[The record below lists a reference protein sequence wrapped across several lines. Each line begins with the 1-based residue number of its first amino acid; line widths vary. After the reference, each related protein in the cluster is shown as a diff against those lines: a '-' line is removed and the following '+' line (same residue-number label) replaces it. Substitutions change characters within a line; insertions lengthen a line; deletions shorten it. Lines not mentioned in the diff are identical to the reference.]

1 MNPTVFGKTN
11 IFGRSA
17 AVGIAAMAWLMTAP
31 VASAQPPIVVLEYP
45 GHASASAPGLNKDNP
60 FVHDPDH
67 KASHRVQ
74 PDETLSHII
83 TAYYAG
89 SGLDLSVVQM
99 AIVKKNKS
107 AFVRGNPNFL
117 YADKTLHLPSLNEMK
132 NLVLGSKSNDAPNGR
147 GGMQNE
153 IFFIGG

>member
-1 MNPTVFGKTN
+1 MIPMIPAKPLV
-11 IFGRSA
+11 
-17 AVGIAAMAWLMTAP
+17 VGIAALAWLAMPQMATA
-31 VASAQPPIVVLEYP
+31 QGPIVVLEYP
-45 GHASASAPGLNKDNP
+45 GYASNTTPGLNQDNP
-60 FVHDPDH
+60 FVFDPNH
-67 KASHRVQ
+67 TATHRVQ
-74 PDETLSHII
+74 PDETLSHVI
-83 TAYYAG
+83 TEHYAG

-99 AIVKKNKS
+99 AIVKKNRS

-132 NLVLGSKSNDAPNGR
+132 DLVLGNKSHDAPSSG

>member
-1 MNPTVFGKTN
+1 MRSL
-11 IFGRSA
+11 IFQKPLFASFA
-17 AVGIAAMAWLMTAP
+17 AVAFLLIPQAAA
-31 VASAQPPIVVLEYP
+31 AQGPIVVLEYP
-45 GHASASAPGLNKDNP
+45 GYASVSTPGLNQDNP
-60 FVHDPDH
+60 FVYDPDH
-67 KASHRVQ
+67 TVTHRVQ

-83 TAYYAG
+83 TAHYAG

-117 YADKTLHLPSLNEMK
+117 YADKLLHLPSLNEMK
-132 NLVLGSKSNDAPNGR
+132 NLVLGSKQHDASDDR
-147 GGMQNE
+147 VGMQNE

>member
-1 MNPTVFGKTN
+1 MRSL
-11 IFGRSA
+11 IFCKPLFAS
-17 AVGIAAMAWLMTAP
+17 IATFTFLLMPQLAI
-31 VASAQPPIVVLEYP
+31 AQGPIVVLEYP
-45 GHASASAPGLNKDNP
+45 GYSSFSTPGLNQDNP
-60 FVHDPDH
+60 FVYDPDH
-67 KASHRVQ
+67 TATHRVQ

-83 TAYYAG
+83 TAHYAG

-117 YADKTLHLPSLNEMK
+117 YADKLLHLPSLNEMK
-132 NLVLGSKSNDAPNGR
+132 NLVLGSKQHDASDHR
-147 GGMQNE
+147 VGMQNE

>member
-1 MNPTVFGKTN
+1 MRSLIFCKPLFASIATVTFLLMPQ
-11 IFGRSA
+11 A
-17 AVGIAAMAWLMTAP
+17 ATA
-31 VASAQPPIVVLEYP
+31 QGPIVVLEYP
-45 GHASASAPGLNKDNP
+45 GYASVSTPGLNQDNP
-60 FVHDPDH
+60 FVYDPDH
-67 KASHRVQ
+67 TATHRVQ

-83 TAYYAG
+83 TAHYAG

-117 YADKTLHLPSLNEMK
+117 YADKLLHLPSLNEMK
-132 NLVLGSKSNDAPNGR
+132 NLVLGSKQHDASDER
-147 GGMQNE
+147 AGMQNE

>member
-1 MNPTVFGKTN
+1 MRPM
-11 IFGRSA
+11 IFGTPLLA
-17 AVGIAAMAWLMTAP
+17 GIAAIAFLVMPQTGN
-31 VASAQPPIVVLEYP
+31 AQGPIVVLEYP
-45 GHASASAPGLNKDNP
+45 GHTSASTPGLNQDNP
-60 FVHDPDH
+60 FVYDPDH
-67 KASHRVQ
+67 TASHRVQ

-117 YADKTLHLPSLNEMK
+117 YADKQLHLPSLNEMK
-132 NLVLGSKSNDAPNGR
+132 DLVLGTKKNDMPGDR
-147 GGMQNE
+147 GGIQNE

>member
-1 MNPTVFGKTN
+1 MRPM
-11 IFGRSA
+11 IFGTPLLA
-17 AVGIAAMAWLMTAP
+17 GIAAIACLMMPQTGK
-31 VASAQPPIVVLEYP
+31 AQGPIVVLEYP
-45 GHASASAPGLNKDNP
+45 GYASASTPGLNQDNP

-67 KASHRVQ
+67 TASHRVQ

-117 YADKTLHLPSLNEMK
+117 YADKRLHLPSLNEMK
-132 NLVLGSKSNDAPNGR
+132 DLVLGTKKNDMQDDREGI
-147 GGMQNE
+147 QNE

>member
-1 MNPTVFGKTN
+1 M
-11 IFGRSA
+11 RSLNFWKPLFASIATTAFLLMPQAVA
-17 AVGIAAMAWLMTAP
+17 AQG
-31 VASAQPPIVVLEYP
+31 PIVVLEYP
-45 GHASASAPGLNKDNP
+45 GYASVSTPGLNQSNP
-60 FVHDPDH
+60 FVYDPDH
-67 KASHRVQ
+67 TVTHRVQ

-83 TAYYAG
+83 SAHYAG

-117 YADKTLHLPSLNEMK
+117 YADKLLHLPSLNEMK
-132 NLVLGSKSNDAPNGR
+132 NLVLGSKQHDASDDR
-147 GGMQNE
+147 VGMQNE

>member
-1 MNPTVFGKTN
+1 MRPM
-11 IFGRSA
+11 IFGTPLLA
-17 AVGIAAMAWLMTAP
+17 GFAAMACLVMPQTGTA
-31 VASAQPPIVVLEYP
+31 QGPIVVLEYP
-45 GHASASAPGLNKDNP
+45 GYPSASMPDLNQDNP
-60 FVHDPDH
+60 FVYDPDH
-67 KASHRVQ
+67 TASHRVQ

-117 YADKTLHLPSLNEMK
+117 YADKQLHLPSLNEMK
-132 NLVLGSKSNDAPNGR
+132 DLVLGTKKNDMPDDR
-147 GGMQNE
+147 GGIQNE

>member
-1 MNPTVFGKTN
+1 MRPL
-11 IFGRSA
+11 IFCKLLFASMATFTFLLMPQA
-17 AVGIAAMAWLMTAP
+17 ATA
-31 VASAQPPIVVLEYP
+31 QGPIVVLEYP
-45 GHASASAPGLNKDNP
+45 GYASDSTPGLNQNNP
-60 FVHDPDH
+60 FVFNPDH
-67 KASHRVQ
+67 TVTHRVQ

-83 TAYYAG
+83 TAHYAG

-117 YADKTLHLPSLNEMK
+117 YADKVLHLPSLNEMK
-132 NLVLGSKSNDAPNGR
+132 NLVLGSKQHGASDDRVGI
-147 GGMQNE
+147 QNE

>member
-1 MNPTVFGKTN
+1 MRSLIFCKLLFASMATVTFLLMPQ
-11 IFGRSA
+11 A
-17 AVGIAAMAWLMTAP
+17 ATA
-31 VASAQPPIVVLEYP
+31 QGPIVVLEYP
-45 GHASASAPGLNKDNP
+45 GYASVSTPGLNQDNP
-60 FVHDPDH
+60 FVYDPDH
-67 KASHRVQ
+67 TATHRVQ

-83 TAYYAG
+83 TAHYAG

-117 YADKTLHLPSLNEMK
+117 YANKLLHLPSLNEMK
-132 NLVLGSKSNDAPNGR
+132 NLVLGSKQHDASDER
-147 GGMQNE
+147 AGMQNE

>member
-1 MNPTVFGKTN
+1 MRPMTFGMPLLV
-11 IFGRSA
+11 GV
-17 AVGIAAMAWLMTAP
+17 AVMACMVMPQVATA
-31 VASAQPPIVVLEYP
+31 QGPIVVLEYP
-45 GHASASAPGLNKDNP
+45 GYASASTPGLNQGNP
-60 FVHDPDH
+60 FVYDPDH
-67 KASHRVQ
+67 TASHRVQ

-99 AIVKKNKS
+99 AIVKMNKS

-117 YADKTLHLPSLNEMK
+117 YADKLLHLPSLNEMK
-132 NLVLGSKSNDAPNGR
+132 NLVLGSKQHDASDHR
-147 GGMQNE
+147 VGMQNE

>member
-1 MNPTVFGKTN
+1 
-11 IFGRSA
+11 
-17 AVGIAAMAWLMTAP
+17 
-31 VASAQPPIVVLEYP
+31 VLEYP
-45 GHASASAPGLNKDNP
+45 GYASDSTPGLNQNNP
-60 FVHDPDH
+60 FVFNPDH
-67 KASHRVQ
+67 TVTHRVQ

-83 TAYYAG
+83 TAHYAG

-117 YADKTLHLPSLNEMK
+117 YADKLLHLPSLNEMK
-132 NLVLGSKSNDAPNGR
+132 NLVLGSKQHDASDHR

>member
-1 MNPTVFGKTN
+1 MRKLVFGKPVLGKLV
-11 IFGRSA
+11 FGL
-17 AVGIAAMAWLMTAP
+17 GAMACLMMPQTA
-31 VASAQPPIVVLEYP
+31 AAQGPIVVLEYP
-45 GHASASAPGLNKDNP
+45 GYASDSTPGLNQDNA
-60 FVHDPDH
+60 FVYDPDH
-67 KASHRVQ
+67 TASHRVQ

-89 SGLDLSVVQM
+89 SGLDLSIVQ
-99 AIVKKNKS
+99 KNKS

-117 YADKTLHLPSLNEMK
+117 YADKMLHLPSLNEMK
-132 NLVLGSKSNDAPNGR
+132 NLVLGSKSHEAPDDR

>member
-1 MNPTVFGKTN
+1 MRSL
-11 IFGRSA
+11 IFCKPLFASIAIVTFFLMPQA
-17 AVGIAAMAWLMTAP
+17 ATA
-31 VASAQPPIVVLEYP
+31 QGPIVVLEYP
-45 GHASASAPGLNKDNP
+45 GYASVSTPGLNQDNP
-60 FVHDPDH
+60 FVYDPDH
-67 KASHRVQ
+67 TATHRVQ

-83 TAYYAG
+83 TAHYAG

-117 YADKTLHLPSLNEMK
+117 YADKLLHLPSLNEMK
-132 NLVLGSKSNDAPNGR
+132 NLVLGLKQHDASDHR
-147 GGMQNE
+147 VGMQNE

>member
-1 MNPTVFGKTN
+1 MKPLT
-11 IFGRSA
+11 FGRPLL
-17 AVGIAAMAWLMTAP
+17 VGIAAMAFLVMP
-31 VASAQPPIVVLEYP
+31 QSAAAQGPIVVLEYP
-45 GHASASAPGLNKDNP
+45 GYASDSAPGLNKDNP
-60 FVHDPDH
+60 FVYDPNH
-67 KASHRVQ
+67 TASHRVQ

-89 SGLDLSVVQM
+89 SGLDLSIVQM

-117 YADKTLHLPSLNEMK
+117 YADKLLHLPSLNEMK
-132 NLVLGSKSNDAPNGR
+132 NLVLGSQLQDEPDDR

>member
-1 MNPTVFGKTN
+1 MRSL
-11 IFGRSA
+11 IFCKPLFAS
-17 AVGIAAMAWLMTAP
+17 IATFTFLLMPQVATA
-31 VASAQPPIVVLEYP
+31 QGPIVVLEYP
-45 GHASASAPGLNKDNP
+45 GYTSVSTPGLNQNNP
-60 FVHDPDH
+60 FVYDPDH
-67 KASHRVQ
+67 TATHRVQ

-83 TAYYAG
+83 TAHYAG

-117 YADKTLHLPSLNEMK
+117 YADKLLHLPSLNEMK
-132 NLVLGSKSNDAPNGR
+132 NLVLGSKQHDASDQR
-147 GGMQNE
+147 VGMQNE

>member
-1 MNPTVFGKTN
+1 MRSL
-11 IFGRSA
+11 IFCKPLFASIATFTFLLMPQA
-17 AVGIAAMAWLMTAP
+17 ATA
-31 VASAQPPIVVLEYP
+31 QGPIVVLEYP
-45 GHASASAPGLNKDNP
+45 GYASVSTPGLNQDNP
-60 FVHDPDH
+60 FVYDPDH
-67 KASHRVQ
+67 TATHRVQ

-83 TAYYAG
+83 TAHYAG

-117 YADKTLHLPSLNEMK
+117 YADKLLHLPSLNEMK
-132 NLVLGSKSNDAPNGR
+132 NLVLGSTQHDASDHR
-147 GGMQNE
+147 VGMQNE

>member
-1 MNPTVFGKTN
+1 MRSQ
-11 IFGRSA
+11 IFWKPLFAS
-17 AVGIAAMAWLMTAP
+17 IATITFLLMPQVATA
-31 VASAQPPIVVLEYP
+31 QGPIVVLEYP
-45 GHASASAPGLNKDNP
+45 GYTSVSTPGLNQNNP
-60 FVHDPDH
+60 FVYDPDH
-67 KASHRVQ
+67 TATHRVQ

-83 TAYYAG
+83 TAHYAG

-117 YADKTLHLPSLNEMK
+117 YADKLLHLPSLNEMK
-132 NLVLGSKSNDAPNGR
+132 NLVLGSKQHDTSDQR
-147 GGMQNE
+147 VGMQNE

>member
-1 MNPTVFGKTN
+1 MRSL
-11 IFGRSA
+11 IFWKPLFAS
-17 AVGIAAMAWLMTAP
+17 IAIVTFLLMTQA
-31 VASAQPPIVVLEYP
+31 ATAQGPIVVLEYP
-45 GHASASAPGLNKDNP
+45 GYASVSTPGLNQDNP
-60 FVHDPDH
+60 FVYDPDH
-67 KASHRVQ
+67 TATHRVQ

-83 TAYYAG
+83 TAHYAG

-117 YADKTLHLPSLNEMK
+117 YADKLLHLPSLNEMK
-132 NLVLGSKSNDAPNGR
+132 NLVLGSKQHDASDHG

>member
-1 MNPTVFGKTN
+1 MRSMIFWKTLFASIATVTFLLMPQ
-11 IFGRSA
+11 A
-17 AVGIAAMAWLMTAP
+17 ATA
-31 VASAQPPIVVLEYP
+31 QGPIVVLEYP
-45 GHASASAPGLNKDNP
+45 GYASVSTPGLNQDNP
-60 FVHDPDH
+60 FIYDPDH
-67 KASHRVQ
+67 TATHRVQ

-83 TAYYAG
+83 TAHYAG

-117 YADKTLHLPSLNEMK
+117 YADKLLHLPSLNEMK
-132 NLVLGSKSNDAPNGR
+132 NLVLGSKQHDASDHR
-147 GGMQNE
+147 VGMQNE

>member
-1 MNPTVFGKTN
+1 MRSL
-11 IFGRSA
+11 IFCKPLFASIAIVTFLLMPQA
-17 AVGIAAMAWLMTAP
+17 AIA
-31 VASAQPPIVVLEYP
+31 QGPIVVLEYP
-45 GHASASAPGLNKDNP
+45 GYASVSTPGLNQDNP
-60 FVHDPDH
+60 FVYDPDH
-67 KASHRVQ
+67 TATHRVQ

-83 TAYYAG
+83 TAHYAG

-117 YADKTLHLPSLNEMK
+117 YADKLLHLPSLNEMRD
-132 NLVLGSKSNDAPNGR
+132 LVLGSKQHDASDHR
-147 GGMQNE
+147 VGMQNE

>member
-1 MNPTVFGKTN
+1 MRSLIYWNPLFASIATVTFLLMPQ
-11 IFGRSA
+11 A
-17 AVGIAAMAWLMTAP
+17 ATA
-31 VASAQPPIVVLEYP
+31 QGPIVVLEYP
-45 GHASASAPGLNKDNP
+45 GYASVSTPGLNQDNP
-60 FVHDPDH
+60 FVYDPDH
-67 KASHRVQ
+67 TATHRVQ

-83 TAYYAG
+83 TAHYAG

-117 YADKTLHLPSLNEMK
+117 YADKLLHLPSLNEMK
-132 NLVLGSKSNDAPNGR
+132 NLVLGLKQHDASDHR
-147 GGMQNE
+147 VGMQNE

>member
-1 MNPTVFGKTN
+1 MRSLIFCKPLFASIATVTFLLMPQ
-11 IFGRSA
+11 A
-17 AVGIAAMAWLMTAP
+17 AIA
-31 VASAQPPIVVLEYP
+31 QGPIVVLEYP
-45 GHASASAPGLNKDNP
+45 GYASVSTPGLNQDNP
-60 FVHDPDH
+60 FVYDPDH
-67 KASHRVQ
+67 TATHRVQ

-83 TAYYAG
+83 TAHYAG

-117 YADKTLHLPSLNEMK
+117 YADKLIHLPSLNEMK
-132 NLVLGSKSNDAPNGR
+132 NLVLGANQHGASDDR

>member
-1 MNPTVFGKTN
+1 MRSLIFWNPLFASIATVTFL
-11 IFGRSA
+11 
-17 AVGIAAMAWLMTAP
+17 LMPQVATA
-31 VASAQPPIVVLEYP
+31 QGPIVVLEYP
-45 GHASASAPGLNKDNP
+45 GYTSVSTPGLNQNNP
-60 FVHDPDH
+60 FVYDPDH
-67 KASHRVQ
+67 TATHRVQ

-83 TAYYAG
+83 TAHYAG

-117 YADKTLHLPSLNEMK
+117 YADKLLHLPSLNEMR
-132 NLVLGSKSNDAPNGR
+132 NLVLGSKQHDASDHR
-147 GGMQNE
+147 VGMQNE

>member
-1 MNPTVFGKTN
+1 MRSL
-11 IFGRSA
+11 IFCKPLFAS
-17 AVGIAAMAWLMTAP
+17 IATFTFLLMPQLAI
-31 VASAQPPIVVLEYP
+31 AQGPIVVLEYP
-45 GHASASAPGLNKDNP
+45 GYSSVSTPGLNQDNP
-60 FVHDPDH
+60 FVYDPDH
-67 KASHRVQ
+67 TATHRVQ

-83 TAYYAG
+83 TAHYAG

-117 YADKTLHLPSLNEMK
+117 YADKRLHLPSLNEMK
-132 NLVLGSKSNDAPNGR
+132 DLVLGTKKNDMPDDREGI
-147 GGMQNE
+147 QNE

>member
-1 MNPTVFGKTN
+1 MRSL
-11 IFGRSA
+11 IFCKPLFASIATFTFLLMPQA
-17 AVGIAAMAWLMTAP
+17 ATA
-31 VASAQPPIVVLEYP
+31 QGPIVVLEYP
-45 GHASASAPGLNKDNP
+45 GYASVSTPGLNQDNP
-60 FVHDPDH
+60 FVSDPDH
-67 KASHRVQ
+67 TATHRVQ

-83 TAYYAG
+83 TAHYAG

-117 YADKTLHLPSLNEMK
+117 YADKLLHLPSLNEMK
-132 NLVLGSKSNDAPNGR
+132 NLVLGLKQHDASDHR
-147 GGMQNE
+147 VGMQNE

>member
-1 MNPTVFGKTN
+1 MRSLIFCKPLFASIATVTFLLMPQ
-11 IFGRSA
+11 A
-17 AVGIAAMAWLMTAP
+17 ATA
-31 VASAQPPIVVLEYP
+31 QGPIVVLEYP
-45 GHASASAPGLNKDNP
+45 GYASVSTPGLNQDNP
-60 FVHDPDH
+60 FVYDPDH
-67 KASHRVQ
+67 TATHRVQ

-83 TAYYAG
+83 TAHYAG

-117 YADKTLHLPSLNEMK
+117 YADKVLHLPSLNEMK
-132 NLVLGSKSNDAPNGR
+132 NLVLGSKQHDASDHR
-147 GGMQNE
+147 VGMQNE

>member
-1 MNPTVFGKTN
+1 MRSLIYWNPLFASIATVTFLLM
-11 IFGRSA
+11 SQA
-17 AVGIAAMAWLMTAP
+17 ATA
-31 VASAQPPIVVLEYP
+31 QGPIVVLEYP
-45 GHASASAPGLNKDNP
+45 GYASVSTPGLNQDNP
-60 FVHDPDH
+60 FVYDPDH
-67 KASHRVQ
+67 TATHRVQ

-83 TAYYAG
+83 TAHYAG

-117 YADKTLHLPSLNEMK
+117 YADKLLHLPSLNEMK
-132 NLVLGSKSNDAPNGR
+132 NLVLGSKQHDASDER
-147 GGMQNE
+147 AGMQNE